1 MDDDIGLTGDGKG
14 EETILRWDNREDG
27 IGDNG
32 TEDPIDEDLVDPEDG
47 FAVGL
52 EVDKKAGVG
61 CEEEEE
67 EEDDDDGG
75 EEVVVERWVVECDGN
90 RRTGV
95 KGVVE
100 DALDSE
106 VLGEY
111 RCS

>member
-14 EETILRWDNREDG
+14 EETILCWDNREDG

-52 EVDKKAGVG
+52 EVDKKAVAG
-61 CEEEEE
+61 CEEEDA
-67 EEDDDDGG
+67 EEDT
-75 EEVVVERWVVECDGN
+75 EEDTEEGVEVERWIVECDGN

-100 DALDSE
+100 DVLDSDVFE
-106 VLGEY
+106 E
-111 RCS
+111 